1 MRLLTCAFILLTAIS
16 CGSKSDNSAAKIK
29 SGLVI
34 NGREV
39 QDNEELSR
47 FIVGVYDT
55 EMHAICTGTLIAENI
70 VLTAAH
76 CKPEKPKDLKIIFST
91 NVDDAMNSREPDVL
105 EALVLPVTDFK
116 TAPGWSELNESE
128 FNTHDIALVKFK
140 GKIPTGYLP
149 AKWISDEALLKVGQS
164 VAVAGFGVDKVN
176 VEKINPKKHKNILK
190 AISSGEVVC
199 DEDDEGELTNCLK
212 VSTTGDGL
220 LRTAAAPISVMHT
233 SEVQLDETKSG
244 TCSGDSGGPAFLKLD
259 GIYYLFGVTSRGT
272 ALCNEVGIY
281 TNAMK
286 YLKWISETSKTLI

>member
-1 MRLLTCAFILLTAIS
+1 MRLLMCALILFTAIS
-16 CGSKSDNSAAKIK
+16 CGPKNESNTGNIR
-29 SGLVI
+29 SGLII

-76 CKPEKPKDLKIIFST
+76 CKPENPKDLKIIFST

-105 EALVLPVTDFK
+105 DALVLPVTDFI
-116 TAPGWSELNESE
+116 TAPDWSETSEKE
-128 FNTHDIALVKFK
+128 FNTHDIALLKFK

-149 AKWISDEALLKVGQS
+149 AKWIKDETLLKVGQS
-164 VAVAGFGVDKVN
+164 VAVAGFGVDKVT
-176 VEKINPKKHKNILK
+176 VVKINPKKHKNILK
-190 AISSGEVVC
+190 AIDSGEVVC
-199 DEDDEGELTNCLK
+199 DEDEKGELTNCLK

-220 LRTAAAPISVMHT
+220 LRASAAPISVMHE

-259 GIYYLFGVTSRGT
+259 GVYYLFGVTSRGT

-286 YLKWISETSKTLI
+286 YLKWISDTSKTLK